1 MEQKTLHT
9 LEFPKV
15 LERLARLCSF
25 APSAEK
31 ARNLQP
37 VDDFDLARGLQA
49 ETSEASRMLSH
60 SSDVTIGGAHDIRPS
75 VDLANMA
82 AF

>member
-1 MEQKTLHT
+1 MDQKTLRT

-15 LERLARLCSF
+15 LERLARLCAF

-31 ARNLQP
+31 ARRLQP
-37 VDDFDLARGLQA
+37 VDDFDLAAALQA

-60 SSDVTIGGAHDIRPS
+60 SAEASIGGRAIFAPR
-75 VDLANMA
+75 LTWQITT